1 MATLSPLRLLGRGKG
16 GGDYKSRI
24 SLALRDIEAQRREL
38 DALKARLSERRQKL
52 FDITVRALQEK
63 NKSKAAVYAN
73 EHAEVRKVYRVVE
86 ASELALTQVS
96 LRMQSIT
103 EIGDAML
110 HMDTAFKSLKQVSRD
125 MQGVIPALDAASTDI
140 NSTLVE
146 TMAQMGQISPNINID
161 IRTENSEDLVE
172 QARRYAEEQSQ
183 RLRESLNVVPSRFE
197 EQILRNADNHTPL
210 LATGDDEDEAL
221 VLGTLYASPTDEKI
235 ETEVLRYAAT
245 HEGAMDISRTA
256 EQLGISQDL
265 VEQSMIHL
273 VAQGKVK
280 PAQSRSSDS
289 R

>member
-1 MATLSPLRLLGRGKG
+1 MTSLSPLRLLGRGK

-172 QARRYAEEQSQ
+172 QAKKYAEEQSQ
-183 RLRESLNVVPSRFE
+183 RLRESLKVVPSKFE
-197 EQILRNADNHTPL
+197 EQILRTADDHTPL
-210 LATGDDEDEAL
+210 LATGDEDEETLA
-221 VLGTLYASPTDEKI
+221 LGTLFGAPKDERI

-245 HEGAMDISRTA
+245 HEGAMDISRTS
-256 EQLGISQDL
+256 EQLGIPQDL

-280 PAQSRSSDS
+280 PAPSRSNDS